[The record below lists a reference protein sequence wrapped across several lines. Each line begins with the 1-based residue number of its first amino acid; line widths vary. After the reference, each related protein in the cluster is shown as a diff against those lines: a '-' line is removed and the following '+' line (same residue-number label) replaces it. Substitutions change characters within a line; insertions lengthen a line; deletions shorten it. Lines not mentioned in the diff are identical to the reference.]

1 MGVPELC
8 VTADHLSGGGYS
20 CFFPWWLCCFVAQYR
35 RSRNESQLEEE
46 EQTSKKIAPSAH
58 AEEYGIEYQ
67 PKTRETRQ
75 SYEVLLTFILNCIG
89 DQVCVLWVCRMCLS
103 CMYVNIQVDAMYWKN
118 VHCNLILFFLS
129 QGKFSVEQLMKF

>member
-1 MGVPELC
+1 MI
-8 VTADHLSGGGYS
+8 
-20 CFFPWWLCCFVAQYR
+20 QYR

-46 EQTSKKIAPSAH
+46 EQPSKKVASSTQ

-89 DQVCVLWVCRMCLS
+89 DQVRVCVRVCASVCVYVCVCVCVS
-103 CMYVNIQVDAMYWKN
+103 CV
-118 VHCNLILFFLS
+118 
-129 QGKFSVEQLMKF
+129 